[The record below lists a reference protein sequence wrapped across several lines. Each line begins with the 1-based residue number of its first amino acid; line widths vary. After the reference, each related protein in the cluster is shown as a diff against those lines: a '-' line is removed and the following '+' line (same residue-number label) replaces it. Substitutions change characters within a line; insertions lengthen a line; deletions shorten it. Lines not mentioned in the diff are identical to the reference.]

1 MANTYIQIGSTV
13 TVGAGGSATITFSSI
28 PSTYT
33 DLVLV
38 CSLRSDKPTFG
49 FSNYNLSINGS
60 TSTFSVRYLEGNGAS
75 ATTGTA
81 VTGMAGNINGPAS
94 TASTFS
100 NTQFY
105 FPNYAGST
113 NKSYSLDHVTEA
125 NATTAWMDLIAGLWS
140 TTSAITSLTL
150 TEGNA
155 SVFSQYSTASLYG
168 IKNS

>member
-13 TVGAGGSATITFSSI
+13 TVGSGGAATITFSSI
-28 PSTYT
+28 PATYT
-33 DLVLV
+33 DLLLV
-38 CSLRSDKPTFG
+38 ASLRSDKPAFG
-49 FSNYNLSINGS
+49 FSNYSLSINGS
-60 TSTFSVRYLEGNGAS
+60 TSTFTTRYLEGSGS
-75 ATTGTA
+75 AATAGSTTTG
-81 VTGMAGNINGPAS
+81 GSGNINGPTS

-105 FPNYAGST
+105 FPNYTSSA

-150 TEGNA
+150 TEGNS
-155 SVFSQYSTASLYG
+155 SVFSQYSTATLYG